1 MMLIFPFELSL
12 YIKLNFKTA
21 SGQGL
26 SIGVKLDS
34 GHVMDEFVKDFTK
47 FGEFGKVTDLLRIHL
62 VK

>member
-1 MMLIFPFELSL
+1 MMLIFPFELAFHV
-12 YIKLNFKTA
+12 KLNFKTA

-34 GHVMDEFVKDFTK
+34 GHVMDEFVQNFTK
-47 FGEFGKVTDLLRIHL
+47 FGEFGKVTDFLRIHL